1 MKLVTVAEM
10 KAIENEANEG
20 GVTYAMMMEKAGKG
34 VAEATNS
41 AYSQL
46 EVKVVT
52 GLVGSG
58 NNGGDTL
65 VALRHLAGLGWKA
78 MAYLVRSR
86 EDGDPLL
93 QSFVEAGGEVLQ
105 GERERGWK
113 ALNDCLNRS
122 SVLLDGVLGTG
133 IKLPLKPEIAKLL
146 GHVAAFNPLPQVV
159 AVDCPSGVDCDSG
172 EAAPECIPANLTV
185 SMEAVKTGLL
195 IFPAF
200 KFIGDLQVVDLGLPV
215 NLESAKNINREV
227 VDQAWVRK
235 QLPARPLDS
244 HKGTFGTAVIAAGS
258 INYTGAAL
266 LSATAAYRIGAGLV
280 RLAVPGPLHAAL
292 AGQLPE
298 VTWLILP
305 HEQGVI
311 SENAAEILSKNLEK
325 VNVLLLGPGWG
336 MEDTTASFLQRLLTQ
351 KAGHSRGAI
360 GFVGPLRSEAVPV
373 ANDALP
379 PLVIDADGLK
389 LLARIP
395 DWPKYIKTPAV
406 LTPHPGEMA
415 VLTGLKI
422 EEIQANRLEIANKYA
437 HEWGQ
442 VVILKGA
449 GSVVAA
455 PDGRIAVIP
464 IATSALAH
472 AGTGDVLAGMVTG
485 LRSQGVAPFE
495 AAASAAWMHARAG
508 VLAAEW
514 LGHPASVLA
523 TDVIDSIAEVL
534 QEVSQDL
541 S

>member
-41 AYSQL
+41 AYSHM
-46 EVKVVT
+46 EVRVVT

-65 VALRHLAGLGWKA
+65 IALRHLAGMGWKVI
-78 MAYLVRSR
+78 AYLVKSR
-86 EDGDPLL
+86 KEGDPLL
-93 QSFVEAGGEVLQ
+93 QSLVDAGGEVLQ
-105 GERERGWK
+105 GEQESGWQE
-113 ALNDCLNRS
+113 LDDCLNRS

-133 IKLPLKPEIAKLL
+133 IQLPLKPEIAKLL
-146 GHVAAFNPLPQVV
+146 GHVAAFLPHPRIV
-159 AVDCPSGVDCDSG
+159 AVDCPSGVDCNTG
-172 EAAPECIPANLTV
+172 EAAPECIPADLTI

-195 IFPAF
+195 VFPAF
-200 KFIGDLQVVDLGLPV
+200 KFVGTLEVVDLGLPD
-215 NLESAKNINREV
+215 NLENARKIRREV
-227 VDQAWVRK
+227 VDKAWACK
-235 QLPARPLDS
+235 ELPVRPLDS
-244 HKGTFGTAVIAAGS
+244 HKGTFGTVVIAAGS

-266 LSATAAYRIGAGLV
+266 LSAKAAYRIGAGLV
-280 RLAVPGPLHAAL
+280 RLAIPGPLHTAL

-298 VTWLILP
+298 ATWLLLP

-311 SENAAEILSKNLEK
+311 SENAAEILAKNLAR
-325 VNVLLLGPGWG
+325 VSVLLLGPGWG
-336 MEDTTASFLQRLLTQ
+336 MEDTTASFLERLLTQ
-351 KAGHSRGAI
+351 KAGHSRGLI
-360 GFVGPLRSEAVPV
+360 GFVNPSRGEDAPAV
-373 ANDALP
+373 NDCLP

-395 DWPKYIKTPAV
+395 NWPKYIETPAV

-422 EEIQANRLEIANKYA
+422 GEIQDNRLEIATKYA
-437 HEWGQ
+437 QEWRQ

-449 GSVVAA
+449 VTVVAA

-472 AGTGDVLAGMVTG
+472 AGTGDVLAGMVAG
-485 LRSQGVAPFE
+485 LRAQGVLPFE
-495 AAASAAWMHARAG
+495 AAAAAAWMHARAG
-508 VLAAEW
+508 VLAADW

-523 TDVIDSIAEVL
+523 SDVLDSIAEVM
-534 QEVSQDL
+534 QEVSN
-541 S
+541 

>member
-10 KAIENEANEG
+10 KAIENEANER

-34 VAEATNS
+34 VAEAVHS
-41 AYSQL
+41 AYSRM

-65 VALRHLAGLGWKA
+65 VALCHLAGMGWEA
-78 MAYLVRSR
+78 IAYLVRSR
-86 EDGDPLL
+86 EEGDPLV
-93 QSFVEAGGEVLQ
+93 QSLVEAGGEVLQ
-105 GERERGWK
+105 GEQERGWK

-133 IKLPLKPEIAKLL
+133 IQLPLKPEIARVL
-146 GHVAAFNPLPQVV
+146 GHVAAFQPLPQVV
-159 AVDCPSGVDCDSG
+159 AVDCPSGVNCDTG
-172 EAAPECIPANLTV
+172 EAAPECIPATLTV

-195 IFPAF
+195 AFPAF
-200 KFIGDLQVVDLGLPV
+200 KFVGNLQVVELGLPS
-215 NLESAKNINREV
+215 NLENARNIRHEV
-227 VDQAWVRK
+227 VDKAWVCK
-235 QLPARPLDS
+235 ELPERPLDS
-244 HKGTFGTAVIAAGS
+244 HKGTFGTVVIAAGS

-298 VTWLILP
+298 ATWLLLP

-311 SENAAEILSKNLEK
+311 SENAAEILAKNLDK
-325 VNVLLLGPGWG
+325 VSVLLLGPGWG
-336 MEDTTASFLQRLLTQ
+336 LEDTTASFLQRLLTQ

-360 GFVGPLRSEAVPV
+360 GFVTPSGGNQTPA
-373 ANDALP
+373 ANNALP

-389 LLARIP
+389 LLARISN
-395 DWPKYIKTPAV
+395 WPEYIKTPAV

-415 VLTGLKI
+415 ALTGLKI
-422 EEIQANRLEIANKYA
+422 GEIQESRLEIASKYA
-437 HEWGQ
+437 REWRQ

-449 GSVVAA
+449 GTVVAA

-472 AGTGDVLAGMVTG
+472 AGTGDVLAGMVAG
-485 LRSQGVAPFE
+485 LRAQGVAAFE
-495 AAASAAWMHARAG
+495 AAAAAAWMHARAG
-508 VLAAEW
+508 VLAADW

-523 TDVIDSIAEVL
+523 SDVLDSIAEVL
-534 QEVSQDL
+534 QEVSE
-541 S
+541 

>member
-10 KAIENEANEG
+10 KAIENEANER
-20 GVTYAMMMEKAGKG
+20 GVTYAMMMEKAGNG
-34 VAEATNS
+34 VAEAVHY
-41 AYSQL
+41 AYSRM

-65 VALRHLAGLGWKA
+65 VALRHLAGMGWETI
-78 MAYLVRSR
+78 AYLVRSR
-86 EDGDPLL
+86 EEGDPLV
-93 QSFVEAGGEVLQ
+93 QSLVEAGGEVLQ
-105 GERERGWK
+105 GEQERGWK

-133 IKLPLKPEIAKLL
+133 IQLPLKPEIARVL
-146 GHVAAFNPLPQVV
+146 GHVAAFQPLPQVV
-159 AVDCPSGVDCDSG
+159 AVDCPSGVNCDTG
-172 EAAPECIPANLTV
+172 EAASECIPANLTI

-195 IFPAF
+195 AFPAF
-200 KFIGDLQVVDLGLPV
+200 KFVGNLQVVELGLPS
-215 NLESAKNINREV
+215 NLENARNIRHEV
-227 VDQAWVRK
+227 VNKAWVCK
-235 QLPARPLDS
+235 ELPERPLDS
-244 HKGTFGTAVIAAGS
+244 HKGTFGTVVIAAGS

-280 RLAVPGPLHAAL
+280 RLAVPGPLHTAL

-298 VTWLILP
+298 ATWLILP

-311 SENAAEILSKNLEK
+311 SENAAEILAKNLEK
-325 VNVLLLGPGWG
+325 VSVLLLGPGWG
-336 MEDTTASFLQRLLTQ
+336 LEDTTASFLQRLLTQ

-360 GFVGPLRSEAVPV
+360 GFVTPSGGNQPPA
-373 ANDALP
+373 ANNTLP

-389 LLARIP
+389 LLARIS
-395 DWPKYIKTPAV
+395 DWPEYIKTPAV

-415 VLTGLKI
+415 ALTGLKI
-422 EEIQANRLEIANKYA
+422 GEIQESRLEIASKYA
-437 HEWGQ
+437 REWRQ

-449 GSVVAA
+449 GTVVAA

-472 AGTGDVLAGMVTG
+472 AGTGDVLAGMVAG
-485 LRSQGVAPFE
+485 LRAQGVAAFE
-495 AAASAAWMHARAG
+495 AAAAAAWMHARAG
-508 VLAAEW
+508 VLAADW

-523 TDVIDSIAEVL
+523 SDVLDSIAEVL
-534 QEVSQDL
+534 QEVSE
-541 S
+541 